1 MITFYAAVGCYRVKN
16 ENGKKS
22 VYIQK
27 LGKLHPISIPEFAIW
42 SSLLWE
48 VMTYDELKAAY
59 QEIMGQQTGPV
70 PDFDQLLLLLSKRKL
85 ILSGLGYTGVDALY
99 RMLADAFVVPYRVSA
114 PRKAWC
120 LLRLLMSGK
129 LQMSGVAAAARKRRL
144 TDKEQRVLQLIEQTP
159 LSTAELVRCFD
170 CDIQDVSTP
179 EKVIAGIFPI
189 RARHKSALPTR
200 RSIRPTR
207 MLCWRPCRISI
218 LGDKSFLRFPV
229 DTPSV

>member
-48 VMTYDELKAAY
+48 VLTYDELKAAY

-70 PDFDQLLLLLSKRKL
+70 PDFDQLLSLLSKRKL

-99 RMLADAFVVPYRVSA
+99 RMLADAFVVPYRLS
-114 PRKAWC
+114 
-120 LLRLLMSGK
+120 
-129 LQMSGVAAAARKRRL
+129 
-144 TDKEQRVLQLIEQTP
+144 LIH
-159 LSTAELVRCFD
+159 
-170 CDIQDVSTP
+170 I
-179 EKVIAGIFPI
+179 
-189 RARHKSALPTR
+189 
-200 RSIRPTR
+200 
-207 MLCWRPCRISI
+207 
-218 LGDKSFLRFPV
+218 
-229 DTPSV
+229 

>member
-99 RMLADAFVVPYRVSA
+99 RSSLSR
-114 PRKAWC
+114 
-120 LLRLLMSGK
+120 LR
-129 LQMSGVAAAARKRRL
+129 
-144 TDKEQRVLQLIEQTP
+144 
-159 LSTAELVRCFD
+159 
-170 CDIQDVSTP
+170 TP
-179 EKVIAGIFPI
+179 EGLVP
-189 RARHKSALPTR
+189 SATSDER
-200 RSIRPTR
+200 QTADV
-207 MLCWRPCRISI
+207 WRGSGSAQTAAHR
-218 LGDKSFLRFPV
+218 
-229 DTPSV
+229 